1 MSSGGKMVLFFLA
14 ATVFNIVL
22 MVGLVVV
29 FAVVIRLALGGSP
42 NSTVFTALIFVG
54 FVGAIVLTFVIYGRV
69 MKWVTVRF
77 KLEQHIPQLFKG
89 RKK

>member
-1 MSSGGKMVLFFLA
+1 MSKNGKMVLFFLA

-22 MVGLVVV
+22 MVAFVVV
-29 FAVVIRLALGGSP
+29 FAVAIRLILGGSP
-42 NSTVFTALIFVG
+42 NATVFTALIFVG
-54 FVGAIVLTFVIYGRV
+54 FIAAIVLTFLIYGKT

>member
-1 MSSGGKMVLFFLA
+1 MSKNGKMVLFFLA

-22 MVGLVVV
+22 MVALVVA
-29 FAVVIRLALGGSP
+29 FTVVIRLILGP
-42 NSTVFTALIFVG
+42 NPNTTLFTALIFVG
-54 FVGAIVLTFVIYGRV
+54 FVGAIVLTFLIYGKT
-69 MKWVTVRF
+69 MKWATARF

>member
-1 MSSGGKMVLFFLA
+1 MSSSGKMVLFFLA

-22 MVGLVVV
+22 MVAFVVL
-29 FAVVIRLALGGSP
+29 FAVGVRLILGSSP

-54 FVGAIVLTFVIYGRV
+54 FIAAIVLTFLIYGKT

>member
-1 MSSGGKMVLFFLA
+1 MSKNGKMVLFFLA
-14 ATVFNIVL
+14 ATVFNILL
-22 MVGLVVV
+22 MVVFVVI
-29 FAVVIRLALGGSP
+29 FAVGIRLVLGSNP
-42 NSTVFTALIFVG
+42 NSTLFTALIFVG
-54 FVGAIVLTFVIYGRV
+54 FVAAIVLTFLIYGKT